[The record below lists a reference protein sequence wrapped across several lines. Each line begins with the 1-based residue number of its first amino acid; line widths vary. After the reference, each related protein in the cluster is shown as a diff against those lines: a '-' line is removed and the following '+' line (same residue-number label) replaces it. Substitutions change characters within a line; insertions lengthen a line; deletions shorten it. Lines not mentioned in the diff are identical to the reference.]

1 PQLLISSLIDNL
13 TNERVEVDMIK
24 MTGPAF
30 AKVDNRVMSLQL
42 VERGLASSA
51 MFTADGE
58 VVQAAELLYKKSIL
72 VERGSFRPV
81 TNVTLDML
89 SCAQAEF
96 VQEPR
101 VQGEDILVLMEM
113 TMKNLTTETGIDHK
127 DFLERVD
134 ILGALGKTVL
144 ISNYGEYHRLAAYFF
159 RYTKKMIG
167 IAMGVPSLKE
177 IFDEKYYTDLEGG
190 ILESFGRLFKNDLK
204 LYVYP
209 LQDPKSKSLITAA
222 NLQVAPHL
230 RHLHSYLIENRF
242 IEGLRDFN
250 EKCLPIFSR
259 Q

>member
-1 PQLLISSLIDNL
+1 
-13 TNERVEVDMIK
+13 M
-24 MTGPAF
+24 
-30 AKVDNRVMSLQL
+30 
-42 VERGLASSA
+42 LA
-51 MFTADGE
+51 
-58 VVQAAELLYKKSIL
+58 
-72 VERGSFRPV
+72 
-81 TNVTLDML
+81 
-89 SCAQAEF
+89 CAQALF
-96 VQEPR
+96 VQEPK
-101 VQGEDILVLMEM
+101 VQGEDVVVLMEM
-113 TMKNLTTETGIDHK
+113 TMRNLTTESGIDHK

-134 ILGALGKTVL
+134 ILAALGKTVL
-144 ISNYGEYHRLAAYFF
+144 ISNFGEYHRLAAYLF

-177 IFDEKYYTDLEGG
+177 IFDEKYYADLEGG

-209 LQDPKSKSLITAA
+209 LQDPKTKSLITAA

-259 Q
+259 QVLGKIQDGDSSWEEMVPPQVAQMIKERKLFGCQPA